1 MYKKILNSEF
11 ADDVSINDL
20 SWLDSLLF
28 FVERAGVTKNTIE
41 DMELDC
47 VAVPDPEKIRKWY
60 VENIGTVERTKKHS
74 PKLVYHGVNISGK
87 ALADASGYSLNTIYA
102 YWQKSMKNSE
112 TFSKMI
118 DKRLTTEQKA
128 ELLRQYE
135 PSEDDE
141 ISEEFEILC

>member
-1 MYKKILNSEF
+1 MYKQVLNSEF
-11 ADDVSINDL
+11 ADDIAINDL
-20 SWLDSLLF
+20 SWLDSLSL
-28 FVERAGVTKNTIE
+28 FVERAGISKKTIE

-60 VENIGTVERTKKHS
+60 VENIGTVQRAKKQS
-74 PKLVYHGVNISGK
+74 PRLVYHGINISGK

-102 YWQKSMKNSE
+102 YWQKSMKNTE

-118 DKRLTTEQKA
+118 DKRLTTEQKT
-128 ELLRQYE
+128 ELLSQYE
-135 PSEDDE
+135 PSEED

>member
-1 MYKKILNSEF
+1 MYKKVLNSEF
-11 ADDVSINDL
+11 ADDIAMNDL
-20 SWLDSLLF
+20 SWLDSLLL
-28 FVERAGVTKNTIE
+28 FVERAGISKKTIE

-60 VENIGTVERTKKHS
+60 VENIGAVQRAKKQS
-74 PKLVYHGVNISGK
+74 PRLVYHGINISGK

-102 YWQKSMKNSE
+102 YWQKSMKNTE

-118 DKRLTTEQKA
+118 DKRLTTEQKT
-128 ELLRQYE
+128 ELLSQYE
-135 PSEDDE
+135 PSEED